1 MEGLWNYKNY
11 DLSGVY
17 MYGVLA
23 GGVLGVG
30 LLVCGVVSAVSM
42 GGWCTGPPGRP
53 CGRHKMA
60 DYLLSAVD
68 VKWLG
73 MEMSECPIELDCLVD
88 VITWP

>member
-1 MEGLWNYKNY
+1 MEGLWNYINY

-23 GGVLGVG
+23 GGVFGVG
-30 LLVCGVVSAVSM
+30 LLVCGVVPDVSM
-42 GGWCTGPPGRP
+42 GGWCTGLPGRP

-73 MEMSECPIELDCLVD
+73 MEMSQ
-88 VITWP
+88 